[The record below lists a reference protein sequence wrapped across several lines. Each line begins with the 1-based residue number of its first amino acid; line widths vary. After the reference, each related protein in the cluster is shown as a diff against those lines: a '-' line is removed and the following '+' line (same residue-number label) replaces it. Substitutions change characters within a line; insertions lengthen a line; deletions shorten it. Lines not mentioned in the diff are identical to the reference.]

1 MEIILLFLVL
11 IVLFVVGGLGG
22 WLLRAIFEIF
32 SFLGDGCS
40 NGIGCLLFIV
50 FVILCL
56 LMLGAAIV
64 GG

>member
-1 MEIILLFLVL
+1 MEIIILFFIL

-22 WLLRAIFEIF
+22 WLLRAIFEVF

-40 NGIGCLLFIV
+40 NGIGCLLFVV

-56 LMLGAAIV
+56 LMLGAAIA

>member
-1 MEIILLFLVL
+1 MEIIILFLVL

-50 FVILCL
+50 FVILCVI
-56 LMLGAAIV
+56 MLGMMI
-64 GG
+64 

>member
-1 MEIILLFLVL
+1 MEILLVI
-11 IVLFVVGGLGG
+11 IVIGLLFVVGGLGG

-56 LMLGAAIV
+56 LMLGAAIA

>member
-1 MEIILLFLVL
+1 MEIIILFLVL

-22 WLLRAIFEIF
+22 WLLRAIFEVF
-32 SFLGDGCS
+32 SFLGVGCS
-40 NGIGCLLFIV
+40 NGIGCLLFVV

-56 LMLGAAIV
+56 LMLGAAIA

>member
-1 MEIILLFLVL
+1 MEIIILFLVL

-22 WLLRAIFEIF
+22 WLLRAIFGVL
-32 SFLGDGCS
+32 SFLGVGCF
-40 NGIGCLLFIV
+40 IGLSSLIFVV

-56 LMLGAAIV
+56 LMLGAAIA